1 MCLLDSPLKN
11 KTATEMEH
19 QLQACWHI
27 KYQPF
32 LNVNI
37 QIKLTMMACSSQST
51 AADPVRPS
59 NNRMILML
67 ALKWR
72 LFCDEEPVE
81 LGARP

>member
-1 MCLLDSPLKN
+1 MLN
-11 KTATEMEH
+11 
-19 QLQACWHI
+19 HI

-37 QIKLTMMACSSQST
+37 QIKLTMMARSSQST
-51 AADPVRPS
+51 AADLVWPS
-59 NNRMILML
+59 NNRMILKL

-72 LFCDEEPVE
+72 LFRDEEPVE